1 MNEKKELRK
10 KILAERDLLT
20 WDQVKANSLKI
31 AENLFALPQYQ
42 AAQTIMYFLN
52 FGKEVLTMKMV
63 PQTLAHGKRAV
74 ATKTVTKE
82 RRMILSEIH
91 DLEADLEP
99 GLWGIP
105 EPKPEALRPLEPKEI
120 DFVVVPGVAFDLQG
134 NRLGYGGGY
143 YDRFFPQLR
152 DGVPLVAVTFEVQIT
167 NGIPVDPWDRRVD
180 FIITEK
186 RVIDCR

>member
-1 MNEKKELRK
+1 MLDKKSLRK
-10 KILAERDLLT
+10 KVLAARDSLT
-20 WDQVKANSLKI
+20 WDQVEANSVKI
-31 AENLFALPQYQ
+31 AEQLFALPQYR

-82 RRMILSEIH
+82 RRMILSEIY

-105 EPKPEALRPLEPKEI
+105 EPKAEALRPLEPTEI
-120 DFVVVPGVAFDLQG
+120 DFVIVPGVAFDLQG

-152 DGVPLVAVTFEVQIT
+152 EGVPLVAVTFELQIVKEV
-167 NGIPVDPWDRRVD
+167 PVDPWDRRVD

-186 RVIDCR
+186 RVIDCL

>member
-1 MNEKKELRK
+1 MLDKKSLRK
-10 KILAERDLLT
+10 KVLAARDSLT
-20 WDQVKANSLKI
+20 WDQVEANSVKI
-31 AENLFALPQYQ
+31 AEQLFALPQYQ

-82 RRMILSEIH
+82 RRMILSEIY

-105 EPKPEALRPLEPKEI
+105 EPKAEALRPLEPTEI
-120 DFVVVPGVAFDLQG
+120 DFVIVPGVAFDLQG

-152 DGVPLVAVTFEVQIT
+152 EGVPLVAVTFELQIVKEV
-167 NGIPVDPWDRRVD
+167 PVDPWDRRVD
-180 FIITEK
+180 FIIKEK
-186 RVIDCR
+186 RDIDCR

>member
-1 MNEKKELRK
+1 MLDKKSLRK
-10 KILAERDLLT
+10 KVLAARDSLT
-20 WDQVKANSLKI
+20 WDQVEANSVKI
-31 AENLFALPQYQ
+31 AEQLFALPQYR

-82 RRMILSEIH
+82 RRMILSEIY

-105 EPKPEALRPLEPKEI
+105 EAKAEALRPLEPTEI
-120 DFVVVPGVAFDLQG
+120 DFVIVPGVAFDLQG

-152 DGVPLVAVTFEVQIT
+152 EGVPLVAVTFELQIVKEV
-167 NGIPVDPWDRRVD
+167 PVDPWDRRVD

>member
-1 MNEKKELRK
+1 MLDKKSLRK
-10 KILAERDLLT
+10 KVLAARDSLT
-20 WDQVKANSLKI
+20 WDQVEANSVKI
-31 AENLFALPQYQ
+31 AEQLFALPQYR

-82 RRMILSEIH
+82 RRMILSEIY

-105 EPKPEALRPLEPKEI
+105 EPKAEALRPLEPTEI
-120 DFVVVPGVAFDLQG
+120 DFVIVPGVAFDLQG
-134 NRLGYGGGY
+134 NRWVMVAVIMTA
-143 YDRFFPQLR
+143 FFPSC
-152 DGVPLVAVTFEVQIT
+152 GKVYLVAVTFELQIVKEV
-167 NGIPVDPWDRRVD
+167 PVDPWDRRVD

>member
-1 MNEKKELRK
+1 MLDKKSLRK
-10 KILAERDLLT
+10 KVLAARDSLT
-20 WDQVKANSLKI
+20 WDQVEANSVKI
-31 AENLFALPQYQ
+31 AEQLFALPQYQ

-82 RRMILSEIH
+82 RRMILSEIY

-105 EPKPEALRPLEPKEI
+105 EPKAEALRPLEPTEI
-120 DFVVVPGVAFDLQG
+120 DFVIVPGVAFDLQG

-152 DGVPLVAVTFEVQIT
+152 EGVPLVAVTFELQIVKEV
-167 NGIPVDPWDRRVD
+167 PVDPWDRRVD

>member
-1 MNEKKELRK
+1 MLDKKSLRK
-10 KILAERDLLT
+10 KVLAARDSLT
-20 WDQVKANSLKI
+20 WDQVEANSVKI
-31 AENLFALPQYQ
+31 AEQLFALPQYR

-82 RRMILSEIH
+82 RRMILSEIY

-105 EPKPEALRPLEPKEI
+105 EPKAEALRPLEPTEI
-120 DFVVVPGVAFDLQG
+120 DFVIVPGVAFDLQG

-152 DGVPLVAVTFEVQIT
+152 EGVPLVAVTFELQIVKEV
-167 NGIPVDPWDRRVD
+167 PVDPWDRRVD